1 MDKKGGTYEERLESI
16 GLTTLVER
24 RERGDAIETFKTIN
38 GFNRVDKTGWFC
50 FLDAT
55 NSRATRSTVSIESDG
70 QQERKDVLFMES
82 VRLDSRKNFFT
93 VRTVGKWNEISD
105 EVKSRKSIN
114 SFRTGTTSGEG

>member
-55 NSRATRSTVSIESDG
+55 NSTVSIESDG

-93 VRTVGKWNEISD
+93 VRAVGKWNEIPD
-105 EVKSRKSIN
+105 EVKSHEKQ
-114 SFRTGTTSGEG
+114 

>member
-93 VRTVGKWNEISD
+93 VRTVGKWNEIPD
-105 EVKSRKSIN
+105 EVKSHEKQ
-114 SFRTGTTSGEG
+114 